1 MLIEFGCKGTT
12 FSANNRLFLR
22 IFVCELLELFFF
34 LFSAIELLSRFPH
47 EHYPTGVVSKK
58 MDVQKLLLPLLR
70 AIRNRPYSQ

>member
-34 LFSAIELLSRFPH
+34 FFLFSAIELLSRFPR
-47 EHYPTGVVSKK
+47 E
-58 MDVQKLLLPLLR
+58 
-70 AIRNRPYSQ
+70 